1 MCLNV
6 GYFLA
11 ILKVKLYFY
20 VTKSKKKKEKK
31 KNKLISNMML
41 LALNLQII
49 YIPSLVFYLLIYFF
63 VFTREHADFSR

>member
-11 ILKVKLYFY
+11 ILKVKSSFY
-20 VTKSKKKKEKK
+20 VTKSKKKK
-31 KNKLISNMML
+31 KLTSNMML

>member
-11 ILKVKLYFY
+11 ILKVKSSFY
-20 VTKSKKKKEKK
+20 VTKSKKRKEKK
-31 KNKLISNMML
+31 KKLTSNMML

>member
-1 MCLNV
+1 MLP
-6 GYFLA
+6 
-11 ILKVKLYFY
+11 KV
-20 VTKSKKKKEKK
+20 KKEKK
-31 KNKLISNMML
+31 KKKKLTSNMML

>member
-1 MCLNV
+1 MLP
-6 GYFLA
+6 
-11 ILKVKLYFY
+11 KVK
-20 VTKSKKKKEKK
+20 KEN
-31 KNKLISNMML
+31 KNKLTSNMML